1 MVLVQRGDIVFLFLP
16 FFRDSPHARVHYRES
31 NNRCYNLHS
40 ALSSY
45 SSSRYPSRHRI
56 EAMTRPLPAACPA
69 NRTRRVSPRL
79 PVHWVLTNNC
89 AADRSDHPWQHTPDN
104 EIATFFICDS
114 DVLQG
119 HFPHSAAAVATPPQ
133 SCTSRIAIL
142 HPASC
147 ILHPECAARATS
159 PSQP

>member
-1 MVLVQRGDIVFLFLP
+1 MVLVQRGDVVFPFLD
-16 FFRDSPHARVHYRES
+16 FFRDSPHACVHYRES
-31 NNRCYNLHS
+31 NNRFYNLHS
-40 ALSSY
+40 VLSSY
-45 SSSRYPSRHRI
+45 SSSTSPSSHRI
-56 EAMTRPLPAACPA
+56 EAMTRPSPAACPT

-114 DVLQG
+114 DVLQDR
-119 HFPHSAAAVATPPQ
+119 FPHSNHLN
-133 SCTSRIAIL
+133 SIL
-142 HPASC
+142 DIIHHASPYY